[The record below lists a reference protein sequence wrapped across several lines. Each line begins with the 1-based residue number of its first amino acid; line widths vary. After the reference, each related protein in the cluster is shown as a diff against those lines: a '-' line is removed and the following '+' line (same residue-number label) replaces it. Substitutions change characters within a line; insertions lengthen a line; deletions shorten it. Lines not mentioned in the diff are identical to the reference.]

1 MKVRTSIKRLCEAC
15 RIVKRRGRLYVV
27 CAKVPKHKQRQGL
40 VTETT
45 SQTAMYFR
53 EEEEG
58 EGGGGGGGDSNKN
71 INDYKN
77 SSASRIVEEECC
89 AETRREFL
97 GYLDHRCHVESTSP
111 SRNLTGVTTS
121 FLPWLAR

>member
-1 MKVRTSIKRLCEAC
+1 M
-15 RIVKRRGRLYVV
+15 
-27 CAKVPKHKQRQGL
+27 
-40 VTETT
+40 TETT

-58 EGGGGGGGDSNKN
+58 EGGGGGGDRNKN

-77 SSASRIVEEECC
+77 SSASRIAEEECC
-89 AETRREFL
+89 AETRKEFL

-111 SRNLTGVTTS
+111 SRSLTGVTTS

>member
-53 EEEEG
+53 EEEEEG
-58 EGGGGGGGDSNKN
+58 EGGDRNKN